1 MKLTDN
7 FNLEEFEC
15 KCGCIMPEYVKEN
28 IITLADNLQVLRN
41 KVGALRLTNAYRCP
55 SHNSEVGGAKNS
67 QHLLGKAGDV
77 KSKSLEPSEIADITE
92 DLMNSEKIVEG
103 GVGRYNTFTH
113 IDIRGIIARWNN
125 TTK

>member
-1 MKLTDN
+1 MELTKN
-7 FNLEEFEC
+7 FNLSEFEC
-15 KCGCIMPEYVKEN
+15 NCGCIMPEFVKEN
-28 IITLADNLQVLRN
+28 VKVLADNLQVLRD
-41 KVGALRLTNAYRCP
+41 KVGPLRLTNAYRCP

-77 KSKSLEPSEIADITE
+77 KSKSLEPSEIACITE
-92 DLMNSEKIVEG
+92 DLMDSGEIVAG

-113 IDIRGIIARWNN
+113 IDTRGITARWNN